1 LFRATLLSN
10 RSMKEVDS
18 IPEVQVMDILHIDG
32 KDVLFTAKMSGPIA
46 RLISGKKDAWPIP
59 PILIEKK
66 QLVLSMQGTPRGLS
80 NFLQE
85 IKQLIGSRFTLTV
98 NKSYQGEWLTAIHMG
113 YYDHPRQCKQQDIAQ
128 QMNRKQGTIA
138 EHLLLAEGN
147 ILKAWY
153 EQSRNLD

>member
-1 LFRATLLSN
+1 MDLPSGELVNLFEQLSFIRVVEMSNQAPVMLFHATLLNN

-18 IPEVQVMDILHIDG
+18 IPEVQVMDVLHIDG
-32 KDVLFTAKMSGPIA
+32 KEVLFTARMSGPIA

-98 NKSYQGEWLTAIHMG
+98 NKAYQGEWLTAPNMSCLL
-113 YYDHPRQCKQQDIAQ
+113 YTSPSPRD
-128 QMNRKQGTIA
+128 
-138 EHLLLAEGN
+138 
-147 ILKAWY
+147 
-153 EQSRNLD
+153 